1 MGYRYTYDGLS
12 RRVAKETINP
22 TTGAIERRA
31 TQTLYGTR
39 TWTGTH
45 TSPLLFAGQYEDA
58 ESGWAYNRFRYYNPT
73 LGAYNAQ
80 DPLGLAPRLASA
92 QGYVDHAAFWVD
104 VRELMAHG
112 LKNSDDPL
120 QHQVNQLHETMSSN
134 AQGRVTLAIGQGEDS
149 AGRVHSVVASS
160 ERTRADGTPY
170 FRPEVRQALE
180 NQEFANLTPATV
192 EGSVRQ
198 HAEVNPP
205 QALDRIGASKN
216 QRIAA
221 SRLVCQSCQETV
233 FTENAVDRIVSSP
246 TPFK

>member
-1 MGYRYTYDGLS
+1 M
-12 RRVAKETINP
+12 
-22 TTGAIERRA
+22 
-31 TQTLYGTR
+31 
-39 TWTGTH
+39 
-45 TSPLLFAGQYEDA
+45 LFAGQYEDD

-73 LGAYNAQ
+73 LGGYNAQ

-104 VRELMAHG
+104 ALGLMAHG

-134 AQGRVTLAIGQGEDS
+134 AQGRVTLAIRQGEDS

-160 ERTRADGTPY
+160 ERTRTDGTPY

-198 HAEVNPP
+198 HAEVNAQ

-221 SRLVCQSCQETV
+221 SRPVCQSCQETV

>member
-120 QHQVNQLHETMSSN
+120 QHQVNQLHETMSSKRS
-134 AQGRVTLAIGQGEDS
+134 GRSHTRD
-149 AGRVHSVVASS
+149 
-160 ERTRADGTPY
+160 RTR
-170 FRPEVRQALE
+170 RRQC
-180 NQEFANLTPATV
+180 
-192 EGSVRQ
+192 R
-198 HAEVNPP
+198 
-205 QALDRIGASKN
+205 
-216 QRIAA
+216 
-221 SRLVCQSCQETV
+221 
-233 FTENAVDRIVSSP
+233 SSAQCSS
-246 TPFK
+246 FKRTYWS